1 MRVDVKAIAR
11 AMAEERGW
19 SWITMDQHTQGE
31 WVKQTN
37 VALLE
42 LARQMSGFARFDTG
56 AVWTSG
62 VTCAELR
69 EAANPKQD
77 LREAAEQLVQATR
90 HALDCT
96 HGPDIEAA
104 LEAVEAALL
113 DS

>member
-42 LARQMSGFARFDTG
+42 LGRQ
-56 AVWTSG
+56 
-62 VTCAELR
+62 VTDHTVAERKSKACLWVADLW
-69 EAANPKQD
+69 AAADPKQD